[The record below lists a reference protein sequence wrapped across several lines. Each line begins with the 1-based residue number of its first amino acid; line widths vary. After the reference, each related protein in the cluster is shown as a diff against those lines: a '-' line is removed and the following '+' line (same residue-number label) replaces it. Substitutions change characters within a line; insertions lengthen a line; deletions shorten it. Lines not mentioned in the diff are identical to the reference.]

1 MGGADV
7 LISRERLASM
17 IDHTLLSPDA
27 GGAALKRLC
36 AEARE
41 YGMGHVC
48 VNPRHVSAAAEL
60 LRGSGVGV
68 CSVVGFPLGATLPE
82 VKALEARRVVELGAC
97 EVDMVVDISALK
109 DGEDFRVVE
118 DISGVVRA
126 SSAPVKAILETGYL
140 SEEEKRRAC
149 SLAME
154 AGAAFVK
161 TSTGFGPGGA
171 SVEDI
176 RLMRSVVGDRLGVKA
191 SGGIRTFKS
200 ALAMI
205 EAGATRIGTSSGPT
219 ILDGWSPT
227 P

>member
-1 MGGADV
+1 
-7 LISRERLASM
+7 M

-27 GGAALKRLC
+27 GGAAVRRLC

-68 CSVVGFPLGATLPE
+68 CSVVGFPFGATLAE

-97 EVDMVVDISALK
+97 EVDMVIDISALK
-109 DGEDFRVVE
+109 EGEDFRVVE
-118 DISGVVRA
+118 DIAGVVRA
-126 SSAPVKAILETGYL
+126 ASVPVKVILETGYL
-140 SEEEKRRAC
+140 SDEEKRRAC
-149 SLAME
+149 SLATE

-171 SVEDI
+171 RVEDV
-176 RLMRSVVGDRLGVKA
+176 RLMRSAVGGRLGVKA
-191 SGGIRTFKS
+191 AGGIRTFS
-200 ALAMI
+200 RAMEMI
-205 EAGATRIGTSSGPT
+205 EAGATRIGTSSGPA
-219 ILDGWSPT
+219 ILDGWRPASAGP
-227 P
+227 PGH